1 MAKFQNRDGNTPKKL
16 DPYEQ
21 LGFTDVD
28 RTSGNEVP
36 KLKQTVSKLSTG
48 ILSALEQKQFKEW
61 LAGEKFANLT
71 DPQKELAKKLEAKIS
86 SAAEALRVATEK
98 SSLPVAGRAVNDNS
112 SKKSSETENDSQA
125 QASVLGSP
133 FHNPYTF
140 IPFGKSP
147 TRIYPTPLTID
158 EKETDRVS
166 GVLELEI
173 RTISPLLSCSPTPDD
188 IKADHKCY
196 KALSIENDVIV
207 PASGIKGSLRTL
219 MTILTGGTLG
229 YIDSELFLTQGR
241 DVNLGPAGKTSPV
254 GTPTRVFLG
263 EVVKPGSST
272 RSGTIRLGETRL
284 VKADILEQKH
294 SNIQRPQP
302 SKNVVH
308 FWAQLQ
314 DDPAD
319 PIKLHA
325 SVLSVANESDSNH
338 KWKIKLSGRPIQP
351 KGKREGAFWGN
362 GPEIELEA
370 GYWSDYQG
378 RNRHGDHP
386 ELRKGDL
393 VWLEPGQDGLKKIS
407 VSNDIGSLQWARWGR
422 NGERLEEC
430 IQRFHKQ
437 VLPDSLNPDGK
448 VDEVTNLFGQIPID
462 PKAAGP
468 FAARIR
474 TENLVFHDS
483 KKNVVQ
489 TVLAPLSAPHPGCI
503 AFYRDVDDAA
513 KAGANT
519 KLRGYKVYR
528 NTKERGP
535 SAPWNFSQQ
544 GVYGDQGNLKDSK
557 QKLNKT
563 CELLNE
569 GATGKLRIAFRALTS
584 REFSLLVL
592 ACSVDWRL
600 GGGKPLGL
608 GHCRVTTVK
617 WCNENGEWT
626 ELFKRDSTGYPVPNS
641 KSVQN
646 TVLEE
651 LLNRVALWHAS
662 QQPVDKLRYPRAIDE
677 NKNKLNRG
685 GHVWFGRHASMRK
698 GTDRIGEAKRG
709 LQVMWLNGKLKKQ
722 ANDKEQIAPQILPAL
737 KSDSS
742 QNDLLYGYDLIS
754 QSRDRHVEH
763 DKTTTYSNLEPF
775 DPAKH
780 AKETH
785 QSGGNQSQ
793 NRETRQQNREGRP

>member
-1 MAKFQNRDGNTPKKL
+1 MAKFQSRDGNTPKKL

-28 RTSGNEVP
+28 RTSGKEVA
-36 KLKQTVSKLSTG
+36 KLRQTVSKLSTG

-71 DPQKELAKKLEAKIS
+71 DLQKELAKKLEVKIS
-86 SAAEALRVATEK
+86 SAAEALRVAAEK
-98 SSLPVAGRAVNDNS
+98 SSLPSASRAANGNS
-112 SKKSSETENDSQA
+112 SKNSSEMKNDSQV

-158 EKETDRVS
+158 EIETDRVS

-173 RTISPLLSCSPTPDD
+173 LTISPLLSCSPTPDD
-188 IKADHKCY
+188 LKADHKCY

-207 PASGIKGSLRTL
+207 PASGIRGALRSL

-241 DVNLGPAGKTSPV
+241 DVNLGPASKKSPNR
-254 GTPTRVFLG
+254 TPICVFLG
-263 EVVKPGSST
+263 EVVKSGSST

-284 VKADILEQKH
+284 IKAEDLEMFSKL
-294 SNIQRPQP
+294 QRPQP
-302 SKNVVH
+302 GKKIVH
-308 FWAQLQ
+308 FWAHLQ
-314 DDPAD
+314 DDLAD
-319 PIKLHA
+319 PHKLDA
-325 SVLSVANESDSNH
+325 SVLSVASVCDSNH
-338 KWKIKLSGRPIQP
+338 KWKIKLSGEPINK
-351 KGKREGAFWGN
+351 KGKREGAFYGN
-362 GPEIELEA
+362 GELIELEA
-370 GYWSDYQG
+370 CFWGDYQG
-378 RNRHGDHP
+378 RNRHGDHA
-386 ELRKGDL
+386 ELRNGDL
-393 VWLEPGQDGLKKIS
+393 VWLEPEQYDLKKIS
-407 VSNDIGSLQWARWGR
+407 KRDHIASLQWARWGR

-437 VLPDSLNPDGK
+437 VLPDSFNLDGK

-474 TENLVFHDS
+474 PENLVFHDS
-483 KKNVVQ
+483 KKNVVL

-513 KAGANT
+513 KAGSNT

-528 NTKERGP
+528 NTKERGL

-584 REFSLLVL
+584 RELSLLVL

-608 GHCRVTTVK
+608 GHCRVTTAK
-617 WCNENGEWT
+617 WCKENGEWT

-641 KSVQN
+641 KSVQD

-651 LLNRVALWHAS
+651 LFNRVALWHAS

-698 GTDRIGEAKRG
+698 GTDRNGEAKRG

-722 ANDKEQIAPQILPAL
+722 ANNKEQIAPQILPAL
-737 KSDSS
+737 KSDSP

-775 DPAKH
+775 DSAKH
-780 AKETH
+780 ANETH